1 MVLDR
6 NRDQNFEFW
15 SPTAL
20 FFKFER
26 SRHKAELGHFEGVVS
41 HFSKGIWERKLFG
54 MPNGIV
60 QCGYGGLNLN
70 FGSQR
75 LYFSNLKSL
84 FGAKNN
90 LQMAVFWSFYQ
101 FFTLLPP

>member
-26 SRHKAELGHFEGVVS
+26 SRHKAELGHFEAVVS
-41 HFSKGIWERKLFG
+41 HFSKGI
-54 MPNGIV
+54 
-60 QCGYGGLNLN
+60 
-70 FGSQR
+70 
-75 LYFSNLKSL
+75 
-84 FGAKNN
+84 
-90 LQMAVFWSFYQ
+90 
-101 FFTLLPP
+101 